1 MFLIPIDRNSCGSK
15 IISGFRIKTGW
26 QTSWRPSSPSHGIS
40 GFWSTRFISLICR
53 NRKHTQNCRLSFA
66 ILFWECYCR
75 SKKKLPQSRY
85 VRASVCKNKLGI
97 SSNQRLYGTKPG
109 GNFPPVVV
117 RIQRMEGLC
126 RCYLHLHRVHHERT
140 RDSDHEGSS
149 VPTEAVKGW
158 LLFVNIISPLYRNQL
173 SHHDQHCFIVTGI
186 CI

>member
-1 MFLIPIDRNSCGSK
+1 MASQGFGVVGLFLWYAVIESTPKTAGWVLQFYFGSV
-15 IISGFRIKTGW
+15 TVD
-26 QTSWRPSSPSHGIS
+26 Q
-40 GFWSTRFISLICR
+40 
-53 NRKHTQNCRLSFA
+53 
-66 ILFWECYCR
+66 
-75 SKKKLPQSRY
+75 KKKLPQSRY